1 VALKSP
7 AKAVG
12 ADMMEALGA
21 DMIKIIAL
29 AILVFALVAAPLR

>member
-1 VALKSP
+1 M
-7 AKAVG
+7 G

-29 AILVFALVAAPLR
+29 AILVFALVAAPRR